1 MIKQLSF
8 ASFDENFAMLQ
19 KIQPQL
25 LQLLEDFIDI
35 TELIP
40 FTWSL
45 NYYKDTGR
53 RHVNSLPAIVSA
65 LLLQKL
71 LSIPTVEL
79 LITFLNFSED
89 LRNFCG
95 LRTVPDPSFFSR
107 FKQEY
112 ADDIESFFHKLVDL
126 TEPICQEL
134 GESLTKELGVNPA
147 QVYIMDTTGI
157 ECFVKENNPKFF
169 NSLVKKL
176 QYLNKDKPKEEIY
189 KLAYSQMPKAASA
202 DPNIKLQYL
211 NGTFCYGHKTV
222 VMSNALG
229 ILRHL
234 DFCDHLSDYPAAELP
249 LLPDDPQTKELPSPE
264 EIKVHGDSILL
275 KPAMENFFK
284 LHPSFP
290 ITALTADSGFDS
302 ILNYNYL
309 FTERQI
315 LPIIKI
321 NHRNASDF
329 DIPGINADGIPT
341 CPKDSTLPM
350 VWDGPCQTKNRPQ
363 TYRNKFICPKT
374 KKIRGGKYLC
384 SCESPCT
391 TSSCGRMFYTYP
403 KNNIRAHTPI
413 PRGTP
418 EWDKYADLRH
428 IIEQVISRLKLP
440 LQLGR
445 ILVRDRKTAKA
456 DFFMAGAAHL
466 VTALLAYRM
475 GATEKIRS
483 IKSLSA

>member
-1 MIKQLSF
+1 
-8 ASFDENFAMLQ
+8 
-19 KIQPQL
+19 
-25 LQLLEDFIDI
+25 
-35 TELIP
+35 
-40 FTWSL
+40 
-45 NYYKDTGR
+45 
-53 RHVNSLPAIVSA
+53 
-65 LLLQKL
+65 
-71 LSIPTVEL
+71 
-79 LITFLNFSED
+79 
-89 LRNFCG
+89 
-95 LRTVPDPSFFSR
+95 
-107 FKQEY
+107 
-112 ADDIESFFHKLVDL
+112 
-126 TEPICQEL
+126 
-134 GESLTKELGVNPA
+134 
-147 QVYIMDTTGI
+147 
-157 ECFVKENNPKFF
+157 
-169 NSLVKKL
+169 
-176 QYLNKDKPKEEIY
+176 
-189 KLAYSQMPKAASA
+189 
-202 DPNIKLQYL
+202 
-211 NGTFCYGHKTV
+211 
-222 VMSNALG
+222 MSNALG

-234 DFCDHLSDYPAAELP
+234 DFCDHLSDCPAAELP
-249 LLPDDPQTKELPSPE
+249 LLPDDPQTAELPSPE

-275 KPAMENFFK
+275 KPAMENFFQ
-284 LHPSFP
+284 LHPAFP

-321 NHRNASDF
+321 NHRNARDF
-329 DIPGINADGIPT
+329 GIPGINADGIPT
-341 CPKDSTLPM
+341 CPKDPSLPM

-374 KKIRGGKYLC
+374 KKIRGGTYLC

-403 KNNIRAHTPI
+403 NNNIRAHTPI

-483 IKSLSA
+483 TKSLSA

>member
-8 ASFDENFAMLQ
+8 ATFDANFAMLD
-19 KIQPQL
+19 KIHPQL

-53 RHVNSLPAIVSA
+53 PHVYPLPAIVSA
-65 LLLQKL
+65 LLLQKF
-71 LSIPTVEL
+71 LSISTVEL

-112 ADDIESFFHKLVDL
+112 ADDIEAFFHMLVDI

-147 QVYIMDTTGI
+147 KVYIMDTTGI

-189 KLAYSQMPKAASA
+189 KLAYSQMPKSASA
-202 DPNIKLQYL
+202 DSNIKLQYI
-211 NGTFCYGHKTV
+211 NGTFCYAHKTV

-229 ILRHL
+229 ILRHI
-234 DFCDHLSDYPAAELP
+234 DFCDHMPDCSAPELP
-249 LLPDDPQTKELPSPE
+249 PVPDNPQASGLPSPE
-264 EIKVHGDSILL
+264 EIKVHWDGKLL

-290 ITALTADSGFDS
+290 ITALTADSGFDA
-302 ILNYNYL
+302 ILNYDYL

-315 LPIIKI
+315 LPIIKL
-321 NHRNASDF
+321 NPRSSNDF
-329 DIPGINADGIPT
+329 GIPGINADGVPT
-341 CPKDSTLPM
+341 CPKDPSMPM
-350 VWDGPCQTKNRPQ
+350 VWDGSCQAKDRPQ
-363 TYRNKFICPKT
+363 SMRIKFICPKT
-374 KKIRGGKYLC
+374 KKIRGGKYQC

-403 KNNIRAHTPI
+403 KDNFRAHTPI

-418 EWDKYADLRH
+418 EWDKYADFRP

-445 ILVRDRKTAKA
+445 ILVRDRKTTKA
-456 DFFMAGAAHL
+456 DLFMAGAAHL
-466 VTALLAYRM
+466 VTVLLAYRM
-475 GATEKIRS
+475 GATDKIRS
-483 IKSLSA
+483 TKSIA